1 MINKFIKPNI
11 LIPKESIDMTKW
23 SVVACDQFTSQPEYW
38 EELKNYVG
46 DSYSCLDLIFP
57 EVYLSKD
64 NSKKIADINVN
75 MARYINDGIFKEVND
90 YILVVR
96 DLPNGM
102 KRLGLML
109 IVDLED
115 YEYTTINDALIK
127 ATERTVIDRLPPR
140 IEVRKNASLELPHI
154 MLLVDDPEKQIIESL
169 YEQVDKLENL
179 YDFELNM
186 KGGHIKG
193 YRISDSQ
200 AIATKF
206 AKLIAPETMKAKYNT
221 KKQMLFAVGDGNHS
235 LATAKACWQELKQ
248 KLDVNEIKNH
258 PARYALCELVNLH
271 DDSLVFEP
279 IHRVLFNADEKFILA
294 MTKVLDGN
302 ARLKIMYRDKKYVL
316 NIPEN
321 PSDAIKDIQ
330 DFIDEYISE
339 HKEIEQDYIHGDEHL
354 KKVISDKEA
363 VGIYMPT
370 LAKEGLFD
378 YVIRRGVLPRKSFSM
393 GNAEDKRYYLETR
406 KIIK

>member
-1 MINKFIKPNI
+1 MINKFIQPNI
-11 LIPKESIDMTKW
+11 LIPKENIDMTKW

-38 EELKNYVG
+38 EELKEYVG
-46 DSYSCLDLIFP
+46 DSYSALNLIFP
-57 EVYLSKD
+57 EVYLSND
-64 NSKKIADINVN
+64 NSERIANINVK
-75 MARYINDGIFKEVND
+75 MTEYTDKEIFREIND

-102 KRLGLML
+102 RRLGLMMV
-109 IVDLED
+109 VDLED

-127 ATERTVIDRLPPR
+127 ATEKTVVDRLPPR

-154 MLLVDDPEKQIIESL
+154 MLLVDDADKEIIESL
-169 YEQVDKLENL
+169 YAQADKFEKL
-179 YDFELNM
+179 YDFDLNM

-193 YRISDSQ
+193 YKVPNSKE
-200 AIATKF
+200 IAAKF
-206 AKLIAPETMKAKYNT
+206 DKLIAPETMKAKYNT

-258 PARYALCELVNLH
+258 PARFALCELVNLH

-279 IHRVLFNADEKFILA
+279 IHRVLFGANENFILE

-302 ARLKIMYRDKKYVL
+302 ARLKIMFRGKKYIL

-330 DFIDEYISE
+330 DFIDEYILE
-339 HKEIEQDYIHGDEHL
+339 HNEIEQDYIHGDEHL
-354 KKVISDKEA
+354 KKVIEDKEA
-363 VGIYMPT
+363 VGIFMPT
-370 LAKEGLFD
+370 IAKEGLFD

-393 GNAEDKRYYLETR
+393 GNAEDKRYYLEAR